1 MGVQGQKELVGVMK
15 ETWGDKLVV
24 GRIEGVQDGMVT
36 PAQLRGRIV
45 VMVEYYPPVM
55 KGTGEG
61 QLEGEE
67 LLEDDDEEE
76 EEWYEEEGEEG
87 GGMNQDGNERAD
99 ERNQQPVEGQ
109 GEDGLWPWKRKP
121 KTKQPKVKISDELA
135 ELGYYARSMKPRKG
149 WLEQRTSLLTY
160 PSLFLLKA
168 FPSSTHTAAP
178 HPDKHLRNLSLLSPP
193 HLPTPADHTR
203 IPTPQKSLSTRHA
216 HPVEQF
222 RSRGVL
228 EEWNTGCV
236 VELAEV

>member
-1 MGVQGQKELVGVMK
+1 MGVEDQKELVSVMK
-15 ETWGDKLVV
+15 ETWGEKLVV
-24 GRIEGVQDGMVT
+24 GRIEGVQDEMAT

-55 KGTGEG
+55 KGSGEG
-61 QLEGEE
+61 QLGGEE

-76 EEWYEEEGEEG
+76 EWYEEEGEEEG
-87 GGMNQDGNERAD
+87 RVAQDGTEQPNERN
-99 ERNQQPVEGQ
+99 RQPVESQ

-149 WLEQRTSLLTY
+149 WLDQRTSPLTY

-168 FPSSTHTAAP
+168 FPSSTHTTTP
-178 HPDKHLRNLSLLSPP
+178 HPDKHLRNLSLLPHP
-193 HLPTPADHTR
+193 HLPPPTDHTR
-203 IPTPQKSLSTRHA
+203 IPTPQKSLSPRHA

-222 RSRGVL
+222 RTRGVL
-228 EEWNTGCV
+228 EEWNASCV